1 MGYTTTYDDLV
12 EEVQVIVEST
22 NDEYVE
28 QLPRIIARAHDQ
40 VQRDLDL
47 AMWHAIVPIA
57 NATSRILTRDLSWLK
72 VLSIYIPSTG
82 KFVEKRSLDY
92 VRACGGVTGVP
103 KYWADQSE
111 TEILIVPAPTVAAPV
126 SFEVD
131 TLKRLASIDEDN
143 QESWITKNA
152 ADLLL
157 LQTLIGSEVFLV
169 GGERVTEFAALYKL
183 IVTSAVDE
191 LRGTGRNEY
200 EPTREA
206 SKPSL
211 EKTT

>member
-1 MGYTTTYDDLV
+1 MGYTTTYSDLV
-12 EEVQVIVEST
+12 DEVQTIVDST
-22 NDEYVE
+22 NEEYVA
-28 QLPRIIARAHDQ
+28 QLPKIIARAHDQ

-47 AMWHAIVPIA
+47 EMWHAIVPKNI
-57 NATSRILTRDLSWLK
+57 TSKILARDMAWLK
-72 VLSIYIPSTG
+72 VLSIYLPVTG
-82 KFVEKRSLDY
+82 EFVEKRSLDY
-92 VRACGGVTGVP
+92 VRACGNAAGNP
-103 KYWADQSE
+103 RYWADKSE
-111 TEILIVPAPTVAAPV
+111 SEILVVPAPTMAT
-126 SFEVD
+126 SCEVD
-131 TLKRLASIDEDN
+131 VLQRLPTISEDN

-169 GGERVTEFAALYKL
+169 GGERVSEFAALYK
-183 IVTSAVDE
+183 IVSASAIDE
-191 LRGTGRNEY
+191 LRGTGRKEY